1 MSRVMTSV
9 IKNKVIMTGL
19 DRSKMEAGRPVRRRA
34 GVLYV
39 PGQGRGHSRPAE
51 SFQQQLEGLGN
62 QYTYDIN
69 NVRLIV

>member
-1 MSRVMTSV
+1 MSRVMSSV

-19 DRSKMEAGRPVRRRA
+19 DRSKMEAGWAVSRRA

-39 PGQGRGHSRPAE
+39 PGQGRGPSRPAE
-51 SFQQQLEGLGN
+51 RFQQRLEGLGN